1 MAAGGGITGALAHGN
16 SYRPGRVGVGLYF
29 ATLSME
35 ETLREVE
42 VAGGQVV
49 YPKAAISDLV
59 GWVAEYEESGGNEI
73 ALSER

>member
-1 MAAGGGITGALAHGN
+1 M
-16 SYRPGRVGVGLYF
+16 GLYF